1 MIIGL
6 TGSIA
11 SGKSTVS
18 AMLKEKGYPIV
29 DADEIARLVVEPGT
43 PVIQEIEEAFGREVI
58 REDGSLHR
66 ENLGAL
72 IFGDEEKRKKL
83 NGIIHPAIRT
93 EMLKQKETHLA
104 NGANTIIMD
113 IPLLFESK
121 LQSFVERIIVVTVTP
136 EVQKE
141 RLMKRNEL
149 TEQEAVKRIASQ
161 LPLAVKEAK
170 ADAVIDNNGTI
181 EKTAQQLEDLLERW
195 RIEDSNSSE

>member
-83 NGIIHPAIRT
+83 NGIIHPAIRA

-121 LQSFVERIIVVTVTP
+121 LHSFVERIIVVTVTP
-136 EVQKE
+136 EVQKD

-161 LPLAVKEAK
+161 LPLAFKEAK

-195 RIEDSNSSE
+195 RIEDSNRSE